1 VSVTRAL
8 ALGNI
13 QLSILFNLAWMLI
26 VTPIFFV
33 LAINLMKKRLI
44 K

>member
-1 VSVTRAL
+1 VTL
-8 ALGNI
+8 LLN
-13 QLSILFNLAWMLI
+13 LFWFL
-26 VTPIFFV
+26 VTTPFFFV